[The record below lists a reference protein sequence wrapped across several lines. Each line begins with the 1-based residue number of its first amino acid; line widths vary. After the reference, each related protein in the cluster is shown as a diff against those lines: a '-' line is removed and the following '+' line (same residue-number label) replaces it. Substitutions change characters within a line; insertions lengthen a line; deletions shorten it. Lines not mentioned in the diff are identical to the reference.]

1 MSLTEM
7 MTKFNIGIKKNFN
20 TDAFKR
26 DIDEIDWSLAIGNTD
41 VNLDFSKTLHIDPP
55 VKKTSRKIQ
64 NKNSN
69 FRSQGEKDT
78 QCKLELSYTKNLSNQ
93 KITKHTKSN
102 KQLLKSIKIN
112 YITDLLQIST
122 QSH

>member
-64 NKNSN
+64 KQKFKPWVTRGKRHSMQIRAKLYKKFIKSKNNQTHKIKQAAFKKYQNKLYN
-69 FRSQGEKDT
+69 
-78 QCKLELSYTKNLSNQ
+78 
-93 KITKHTKSN
+93 
-102 KQLLKSIKIN
+102 
-112 YITDLLQIST
+112 
-122 QSH
+122 